1 MPQAAVIAAGHDD
14 ELDSRPVAEAALTI
28 VRLFR
33 AMERV
38 DSALTPQQYRVLKLV
53 GAGGERSAQLADKLA
68 IAKPTLTNTADGLV
82 AAGLLARET
91 ESTDRRGVRLRLTE
105 AGRVAMRRA
114 DETFGGWL
122 SELLVKAGEPKR
134 TLADFA
140 ALDEA
145 MDEMWMAR
153 RAARAVKRPG
163 SQGDA

>member
-1 MPQAAVIAAGHDD
+1 MLNRVTLRIDNDDRIALLGANGNGKST
-14 ELDSRPVAEAALTI
+14 LVKLLANRLAPFSGTI
-28 VRLFR
+28 TR
-33 AMERV
+33 
-38 DSALTPQQYRVLKLV
+38 
-53 GAGGERSAQLADKLA
+53 ADKLA